1 MDSTGTA
8 AIIGGR
14 LLLERNL
21 HPERRFRRAIGH
33 TAALRATRPRSLG
46 PCQAPG
52 MKRSTLVLLT
62 IFAAAAAGITWKA
75 LEPKP
80 PIQVVTA
87 KVERLPNLRAT
98 VSATGEIRAK
108 EFVDIQAEVDGII
121 TELYVT
127 EGQVVETGQVLL
139 KLDDRRLKAAE
150 DSSRAQVGA
159 AEADARNAEVGIA
172 TAEANLAAER
182 TALANAKLESEQA
195 TTSRDRAKA
204 MFARKQELHGQG
216 LIGSEEFEVAA
227 AEARLAEQRLQW
239 NMARITQAEANITA
253 SLTRIEAAKAIRD
266 AACRRKEAAE
276 ASLASAVDMASKTVL
291 RAPLSG
297 VVTKLNVEKGE
308 RAVPGI
314 QSNPVATL
322 MTIADMSKIEAE
334 IRVVEAD
341 IVEVRPGAVAEVEV
355 DAMRDQKFAGV
366 VSEIGLSPIQNTSTG
381 NSQNQEGK
389 EFKVVVQ
396 LQEPGKELRPGFTAT
411 AEIVTATRTD
421 VLVIPFSAKVKPE
434 VEVDASGGYVP
445 PPEPVEGAEPKTLT
459 AAERARRKE
468 LDGVYVRRE
477 GRVHFQP
484 VRFGVIGDRQDIE
497 VLEGLREGD
506 EVISGPYQVLR
517 TLKPWDRVEL
527 DKKRMDSAAGSR

>member
-1 MDSTGTA
+1 
-8 AIIGGR
+8 
-14 LLLERNL
+14 
-21 HPERRFRRAIGH
+21 
-33 TAALRATRPRSLG
+33 
-46 PCQAPG
+46 
-52 MKRSTLVLLT
+52 MKRSTLVLLA
-62 IFAAAAAGITWKA
+62 ILAATAGGITWKA
-75 LEPKP
+75 LQPKP
-80 PIQVVTA
+80 PTKVVTA

-108 EFVDIQAEVDGII
+108 EFVDIQAEVDGLI
-121 TELYVT
+121 TELFVT
-127 EGQVVETGQVLL
+127 EGQIVEKGQVLL
-139 KLDDRRLKAAE
+139 KLDDRRLKAVE

-172 TAEANLAAER
+172 TADANLAAER

-227 AEARLAEQRLQW
+227 AEARLADQRLQW

-266 AACRRKEAAE
+266 AACRRKDAAE

-297 VVTKLNVEKGE
+297 VITKLNVEKGE

-314 QSNPVATL
+314 QSNPIATL
-322 MTIADMSKIEAE
+322 MTIADMSTIEAE

-341 IVEVRPGAVAEVEV
+341 IVEVRPGAMAEVEV
-355 DAMRDQKFAGV
+355 DAIRDQKFAGV
-366 VSEIGLSPIQNTSTG
+366 VSEIGLSPIQNTSSGSTQ
-381 NSQNQEGK
+381 SQEGK

-396 LQEPGKELRPGFTAT
+396 LQAPGKELRPGFTAT

-421 VLVIPFSAKVKPE
+421 VLVIPFAAKVKPE
-434 VEVDASGGYVP
+434 VEVSAEGVYVP
-445 PPEPVEGAEPKTLT
+445 PPQPVEGVEPKALT

-468 LDGVYVRRE
+468 LDGVFVRRD

-484 VRFGVIGDRQDIE
+484 ARFGVIGDRQDIE
-497 VLEGLREGD
+497 VLDGLQEGD

-517 TLKPWDRVEL
+517 TLKEWDRVDL
-527 DKKRMDSAAGSR
+527 DEKRMGNATGER